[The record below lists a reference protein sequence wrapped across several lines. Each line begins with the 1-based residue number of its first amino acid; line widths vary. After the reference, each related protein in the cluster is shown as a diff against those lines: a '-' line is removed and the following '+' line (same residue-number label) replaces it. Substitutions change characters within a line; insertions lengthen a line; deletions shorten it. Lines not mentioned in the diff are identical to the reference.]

1 MLKNVQSL
9 RLPRKK
15 DILLCLAYVYV
26 FYVADNLSRM
36 WKSQK
41 KPAINDY
48 SWLLSLNIWSLI
60 KSV

>member
-41 KPAINDY
+41 KPAIKINDDK
-48 SWLLSLNIWSLI
+48 IF
-60 KSV
+60 